1 MIPPI
6 ALDPSVAFRQTE
18 SLLVLSDVHLGSDL
32 NDHPQPAGFGK
43 RSRRVDRDLV
53 GMIDHYRRTP
63 PPSGAR
69 WRIVFAGDFVDFIG
83 IAILPTTETL
93 STEPSLEE
101 REHGLGNAADHALAK
116 IRRVAERHSDVFAAL
131 AAFLADGHAMTI
143 VHGNHDVEFHW
154 ETVQNEMRALVV
166 AHAASALSDRV
177 AAAIAE
183 RIDFAPLFFWAEGVA
198 YIEHGHQYDAMCANE
213 HPLMPL
219 SPLDPRR
226 IARGFCDVLL
236 RFVVRPTRGLRE
248 HGHENM
254 GIFGYLAFGA
264 GLGARGLIG
273 LGVSFARAII
283 EMFRLRSEWIGKAAV
298 ARAKAIREEHERRL
312 AQFAIA
318 RRLDLSRITALLALH
333 ERPIIRTIHGILG
346 SLLIDRLA
354 LALTSI
360 VLLAIVGAF
369 ATHHMSLWFVVAALV
384 AGWVTTHRYL
394 ARQRKID
401 PVDAL
406 RERAGRLATLF
417 PAAFVVMGH
426 THVPAKIPLAEGQS
440 TYINVG
446 SWAEEED
453 QADVSGGYK
462 AARTHLVIHTAESG
476 PVAEFLT
483 WESEIGPKRF
493 GG

>member
-1 MIPPI
+1 M
-6 ALDPSVAFRQTE
+6 
-18 SLLVLSDVHLGSDL
+18 GSDL
-32 NDHPQPAGFGK
+32 NDHPQPDGFGK
-43 RSRRVDRDLV
+43 RSRSVDRDLV
-53 GMIDHYRRTP
+53 GMIHHYRRTP

-83 IAILPTTETL
+83 IAILPTTESL
-93 STEPSLEE
+93 ATEPNVEE

-116 IRRVAERHSDVFAAL
+116 IRRVAARHTDVFEAL
-131 AAFLADGHAMTI
+131 AAFLAEGHAMTI

-154 ETVQNEMRALVV
+154 ETVQSEMRALVV
-166 AHAASALSDRV
+166 AHAASPEI
-177 AAAIAE
+177 AAAITA

-264 GLGARGLIG
+264 GLGARGLVQ

-283 EMFRLRSEWIGKAAV
+283 EMFRLRSEWISDG
-298 ARAKAIREEHERRL
+298 AKALREEHERRL
-312 AQFAIA
+312 AAFAIA
-318 RRLDLSRITALLALH
+318 RRMDLSRITALLALQK
-333 ERPIIRTIHGILG
+333 RPIIRTIHGILG

-354 LALTSI
+354 LALTAI
-360 VLLAIVGAF
+360 LALAIVGAF
-369 ATHHMSLWFVVAALV
+369 AIHHLSPWFVAFVVAAVV
-384 AGWVTTHRYL
+384 AAWTVTHRYL
-394 ARQRKID
+394 ARQRQID
-401 PVDAL
+401 PDAAL
-406 RERAGRLATLF
+406 RERAGRLVKLF

-426 THVPAKIPLAEGQS
+426 THIPVKMPVAEGQA

-446 SWAEEED
+446 SWSEEED
-453 QADVSGGYK
+453 QADASGGYK

-483 WESEIGPKRF
+483 WESEIGPKSF

>member
-1 MIPPI
+1 VIPTV
-6 ALDPSVAFRQTE
+6 APSKPSSE

-32 NDHPQPAGFGK
+32 NDHPQPEGFGK

-53 GMIDHYRRTP
+53 RMIDHYRLMP

-83 IAILPTTETL
+83 IAIIPSDEALT
-93 STEPSLEE
+93 TEPSSEE
-101 REHGLGNAADHALAK
+101 REHGLGNSCDHALAK
-116 IRRVAERHSDVFAAL
+116 LRRVGVRHADVFAAL

-154 ETVQNEMRALVV
+154 DTVQTEMRALVA
-166 AHAASALSDRV
+166 AHAASPEI
-177 AAAIAE
+177 AASITE

-254 GIFGYLAFGA
+254 GIFGYLAFGV
-264 GLGARGLIG
+264 GLGARGLLQ
-273 LGVSFARAII
+273 LGVSFFRAIV
-283 EMFRLRSEWIGKAAV
+283 EMFRLRNEWIGEGA
-298 ARAKAIREEHERRL
+298 ARAKSIREEHQRRL
-312 AQFAIA
+312 AAFALA
-318 RRLDLSRITALLALH
+318 RRMDLSRITALLALQ

-346 SLLIDRLA
+346 TLLIDRLA

-360 VLLAIVGAF
+360 VALAIVGAF
-369 ATHHMSLWFVVAALV
+369 AIHHLSLWFVVAALLG
-384 AGWVTTHRYL
+384 AWGIAHRYL
-394 ARQRKID
+394 ARQRKLD
-401 PVDAL
+401 PDDQL
-406 RERAGRLATLF
+406 RERAGRLAKLF

-426 THVPAKIPLAEGQS
+426 THVPVKMPVAEGQA

-453 QADVSGGYK
+453 QSDVSGGYK
-462 AARTHLVIHTAESG
+462 AARTHLVIHAEASG

-483 WESEIGPKRF
+483 WESETGPTTYRA
-493 GG
+493 